1 MFQTPKAL
9 YNKVFFFF
17 SRMHIS
23 STNQPEDD
31 KEVIETVFDVEGGNW
46 RRYTNYFAL
55 LTDK

>member
-1 MFQTPKAL
+1 
-9 YNKVFFFF
+9 
-17 SRMHIS
+17 MHIS

-55 LTDK
+55 NTDK